1 MLTGGI
7 QLQEFRKVRTAF
19 TLIELLVVIA
29 IIAVLVGLLV
39 PAVQKVREAANRMSC
54 SNNLKQLGLAM
65 HNYEGV
71 NGCFPQGRNGYPK
84 VVYAPARLLAY
95 VEQENLQKLIDP
107 EGTLALGSQNE
118 LAGRN
123 RVKIFVCPSDPR
135 GGQIPGSVY
144 HGINYVAN
152 NGTGVTWDAAWVITG
167 YLKISEGNGVLA
179 QVPVKVGDILDG
191 TSNTAAFTE
200 SLLGTGVAVT
210 GIPMDPMTLQTA
222 VLEVA
227 GGTNPTPEACQR
239 GAGVWNSRRGEQWIN
254 GHYGN
259 TLYNHYYPPNST
271 VRWDCG
277 NESHNKGLTA
287 ARSAHSGGV
296 NLLVCDSSV
305 RFVSN
310 GIQLASWRALGTRA
324 GGEVAVEW

>member
-1 MLTGGI
+1 MVRCA
-7 QLQEFRKVRTAF
+7 RKGF

-54 SNNLKQLGLAM
+54 SKNLKQLGLAM
-65 HNYEGV
+65 HNYEGA

-84 VVYAPARLLAY
+84 VVSAPARLLAF

-107 EGTLALGSQNE
+107 EGTLAMGTQNE

-144 HGINYVAN
+144 YGINYVVN
-152 NGTGVTWDAAWVITG
+152 NGTGVTMDEAGAING
-167 YLKISEGNGVLA
+167 YLKIPDGNGVFA
-179 QVPVKVGDILDG
+179 QIPARIGDILDG

-200 SLLGTGVAVT
+200 SLMGTGVAIS
-210 GIPMDPMTLQTA
+210 GIPTDPMTLQTV
-222 VLEVA
+222 VLEVP
-227 GGTNPTPEACQR
+227 GGNDPTPSACQ
-239 GAGVWNSRRGEQWIN
+239 GGSGVWNSKRGEQWIN

-259 TLYNHYYPPNST
+259 TLYNHYYPPNSSA
-271 VRWDCG
+271 RWDCG
-277 NESHNKGLTA
+277 NGSHNKGLTA

-296 NLLVCDSSV
+296 NLLACDGSV

-324 GGEVAVEW
+324 GGEVPGEW

>member
-1 MLTGGI
+1 MVKHS
-7 QLQEFRKVRTAF
+7 RKGF

-65 HNYEGV
+65 HNYEGA
-71 NGCFPQGRNGYPK
+71 NGCFPQGRNAYPK
-84 VVYAPARLLAY
+84 VVSAPARLLAY

-123 RVKIFVCPSDPR
+123 KVKLFICPSDPR

-152 NGTGVTWDAAWVITG
+152 NGTGVTWDAAGEIAG
-167 YLKISEGNGVLA
+167 YLKIADGNGVFA
-179 QVPVKVGDILDG
+179 QIRVKIGDILDG

-200 SLLGTGVAVT
+200 SLLGSGVAIT
-210 GIPMDPMTLQTA
+210 GIPTDPMTVQTA
-222 VLEVA
+222 VLEVP
-227 GGTNPTPEACQR
+227 GGNDPTPAACKA
-239 GAGVWNSRRGEQWIN
+239 GSGVWNSRRGEQWIN

-259 TLYNHYYPPNST
+259 TLYNHYYPPNSSS
-271 VRWDCG
+271 RWDCG
-277 NESHNKGLTA
+277 NGSHNKGLTA

-296 NLLVCDSSV
+296 SLLACDGSV

-324 GGEVAVEW
+324 GGEVPGE

>member
-84 VVYAPARLLAY
+84 VVSAPARLLAY

>member
-1 MLTGGI
+1 MVRCA
-7 QLQEFRKVRTAF
+7 RKGF

-65 HNYEGV
+65 HNYEGA

-84 VVYAPARLLAY
+84 VVSAPARLLAF

-107 EGTLALGSQNE
+107 EGTLAMGTQNE

-144 HGINYVAN
+144 YGINYVAN
-152 NGTGVTWDAAWVITG
+152 NGTGVTMDGAGAING
-167 YLKISEGNGVLA
+167 YLKIPDGNGVFA
-179 QVPVKVGDILDG
+179 QIPARIGDILDG

-200 SLLGTGVAVT
+200 SLMGTGVAIS
-210 GIPMDPMTLQTA
+210 GIPTDPMTLQTV
-222 VLEVA
+222 VLEVP
-227 GGTNPTPEACQR
+227 GGNDPTPSACQ
-239 GAGVWNSRRGEQWIN
+239 GGSGVWNSKRGEQWIN

-259 TLYNHYYPPNST
+259 TLYNHYYPPNSSA
-271 VRWDCG
+271 RWDCG
-277 NESHNKGLTA
+277 NGSHNKGLTA

-296 NLLVCDSSV
+296 NLLACDGSV

-324 GGEVAVEW
+324 GGEVPGEW

>member
-1 MLTGGI
+1 MVRCA
-7 QLQEFRKVRTAF
+7 RKGF

-65 HNYEGV
+65 HNYEGA

-84 VVYAPARLLAY
+84 VVSAPARLLAF

-107 EGTLALGSQNE
+107 EGTLAMGTQNE

-144 HGINYVAN
+144 YGINYVAN
-152 NGTGVTWDAAWVITG
+152 NGTGVTMDGAGAING
-167 YLKISEGNGVLA
+167 YLKIPDGNGVFA
-179 QVPVKVGDILDG
+179 QIPARIGDILDG

-200 SLLGTGVAVT
+200 SLMGTGVSIS
-210 GIPMDPMTLQTA
+210 GIPTDPMTLQTV
-222 VLEVA
+222 VLEVP
-227 GGTNPTPEACQR
+227 GGNDPTPSACQ
-239 GAGVWNSRRGEQWIN
+239 GGSGVWNSKRGEQWIN

-259 TLYNHYYPPNST
+259 TLYNHYYPPNSSA
-271 VRWDCG
+271 RWDCG
-277 NESHNKGLTA
+277 NGSHNKGLTA

-296 NLLVCDSSV
+296 NLLACDGSV

-324 GGEVAVEW
+324 GGEVPGEW